1 MKLSKNQRNCTM
13 EASTQWVWKDQ
24 QFFLKKKKRE
34 LWSIHFFKS
43 SLNDRNKI
51 MIALYSTQNL
61 GLSPMFYRGIL
72 KKGYKTPTPIQR
84 KTIPLVM
91 QGKDVVAMARTG
103 SGKTAAFLIPLFEKL
118 KAHSEIV
125 RRQKV
130 FFFIV
135 SLNWTLSKKKVGA
148 RALILTPTR
157 ELAMQTIK
165 FIKQIGKYSNLR
177 CALIVGGDSMSDQFS
192 DLAMNP
198 DM

>member
-1 MKLSKNQRNCTM
+1 
-13 EASTQWVWKDQ
+13 
-24 QFFLKKKKRE
+24 
-34 LWSIHFFKS
+34 
-43 SLNDRNKI
+43 
-51 MIALYSTQNL
+51 
-61 GLSPMFYRGIL
+61 MFYRGIL

-135 SLNWTLSKKKVGA
+135 SLN
-148 RALILTPTR
+148 
-157 ELAMQTIK
+157 
-165 FIKQIGKYSNLR
+165 
-177 CALIVGGDSMSDQFS
+177 
-192 DLAMNP
+192 
-198 DM
+198 